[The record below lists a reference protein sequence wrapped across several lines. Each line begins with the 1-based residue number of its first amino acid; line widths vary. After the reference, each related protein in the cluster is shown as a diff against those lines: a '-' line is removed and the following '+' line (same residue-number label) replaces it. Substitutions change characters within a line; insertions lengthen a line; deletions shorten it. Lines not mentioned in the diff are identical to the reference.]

1 MSTSHDSKIEV
12 TIKLVVDIE
21 TESHPGD
28 IPDDLFK
35 DILTDNVADTLAQ
48 YNDEDIKAA
57 ITEYR
62 VIETEMRE

>member
-1 MSTSHDSKIEV
+1 MSTHESRVAV
-12 TIKLVVDIE
+12 TIKLVVNIE

-48 YNDEDIKAA
+48 YDDGDVKAA
-57 ITEYR
+57 IKSFK